1 MHPTLL
7 DTDFA
12 GLSLH
17 LAAYS
22 TMIVLAW
29 IVALTAITLTAGRA
43 GLPRLRVLLMFLGVL
58 AAGVV
63 GARLFHAATNLD
75 LYRAGTARLWSLDV
89 AGFALY
95 GGLVTGALTGLA
107 LALAM
112 RLPPWRLADIGG
124 VGLGLGI
131 AIYRV
136 GCFLQGCCFGRPTDL
151 PWGVRF
157 PPGSPAWARQMM
169 EGDPSVSGDG
179 LLSNLLGTGAGLVN
193 HPVQPTQIYEL
204 LAALAAVGLVALL
217 WRRGTPPGV
226 PFLGAALWFTAF
238 RVVNAQ
244 IRWTPTTLTAPSWFY
259 PAFYA
264 ALVALFV
271 GLLVIRLR
279 PRPSTTVAAG
289 RPAHCA

>member
-22 TMIVLAW
+22 TMMVLAW
-29 IVALTAITLTAGRA
+29 IVALTAITVTAGRA
-43 GLPRLRVLLMFLGVL
+43 GLPRFRVLLIYVGVL
-58 AAGVV
+58 SAGVT
-63 GARLFHAATNLD
+63 GARLLHAATNLD
-75 LYRAGTARLWSLDV
+75 LYRADPALLWSLDA

-107 LALAM
+107 LALVI
-112 RLPPWRLADIGG
+112 RLPVWRLADIGG

-136 GCFLQGCCFGRPTDL
+136 GCFLQGCCYGRPTDL

-179 LLSNLLGTGAGLVN
+179 LLSNILGAGAIPVN
-193 HPVQPTQIYEL
+193 HPVHPTQLYEL

-217 WRRGTPPGV
+217 WRRGTPQGV

-238 RVVNAQ
+238 RIVNAQ
-244 IRWTPTTLTAPSWFY
+244 IRWTPATLTAPSWFY
-259 PAFYA
+259 PVFYA
-264 ALVALFV
+264 ALMALFV
-271 GLLVIRLR
+271 CLLVIRLR
-279 PRPSTTVAAG
+279 PHDDATVTAG